1 MKINTMVKA
10 FLAVTI
16 VANCTLTAQSKVIE
30 GKVETQEI
38 LPTINFANLTAQLD
52 KSGLSFKE
60 NCAPFDP
67 DKIQL
72 VKQNSRWIILK
83 DFKDSSN
90 WLLDFGDKQEA
101 AAQALDTIR
110 KYGFNKLCRCGKA
123 GASGMQYFLVDD
135 KAPEGYP
142 ESLSTPEDSLLV
154 DQSTV
159 QARYTGGAWK
169 VVQGPALDEW
179 MLDFRIDEQTAKQS
193 AEIIKHYGFKRQV
206 FIGRPG
212 APMQFFR
219 K

>member
-72 VKQNSRWIILK
+72 VKQNSRWIISGHG
-83 DFKDSSN
+83 D
-90 WLLDFGDKQEA
+90 LLAKVDV
-101 AAQALDTIR
+101 LDGRLRSLTPS
-110 KYGFNKLCRCGKA
+110 FM
-123 GASGMQYFLVDD
+123 GA
-135 KAPEGYP
+135 
-142 ESLSTPEDSLLV
+142 
-154 DQSTV
+154 
-159 QARYTGGAWK
+159 
-169 VVQGPALDEW
+169 
-179 MLDFRIDEQTAKQS
+179 
-193 AEIIKHYGFKRQV
+193 
-206 FIGRPG
+206 GRPCD
-212 APMQFFR
+212 R
-219 K
+219 R

>member
-1 MKINTMVKA
+1 MKISRLVKT
-10 FLAVTI
+10 LLL
-16 VANCTLTAQSKVIE
+16 VAIAGHASLCAEAKVIE

-38 LPTINFANLTAQLD
+38 LPTINFSNLIPQLD
-52 KSGLSFKE
+52 KTGLSFKE
-60 NCAPFDP
+60 NCASLDP

-83 DFKDSSN
+83 DFKDSSS
-90 WLLDFGDKQEA
+90 WLLDFGAKQEA
-101 AAQALDTIR
+101 AALALDTIR
-110 KYGFNKLCRCGKA
+110 KYGFTKFCRCGNA

-142 ESLSTPEDSLLV
+142 EGLSGPEDSLSV
-154 DQSTV
+154 DQNTV
-159 QARYTGGAWK
+159 QARFTGGAWK
-169 VVQGPALDEW
+169 VVQGPTLDEW
-179 MLDFRIDEQTAKQS
+179 MLDFGNDESTAKQS
-193 AEIIKHYGFKRQV
+193 AEIIKHYGFTRQV